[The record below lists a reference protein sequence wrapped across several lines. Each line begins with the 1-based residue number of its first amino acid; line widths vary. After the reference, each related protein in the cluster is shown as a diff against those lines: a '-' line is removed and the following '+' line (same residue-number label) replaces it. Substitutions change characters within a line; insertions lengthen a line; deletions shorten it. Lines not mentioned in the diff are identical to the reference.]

1 MAQYYEIVIFTAA
14 LKDVNVF
21 LSLSILNSFDK
32 QYADWAIDNIDKNKN
47 VSYRLYRHHAS
58 FEGNGYA
65 KDLSKLG
72 RDLSKVI
79 IVDNIAENFRLQPD
93 NGIFIKT
100 WYEDQEDTAL
110 MELAPLLKG
119 LLSPNQVEC

>member
-100 WYEDQEDTAL
+100 WYEDPEDTAL